1 MKHLNDA
8 FFREVVNA
16 MKIDLTQTHDVG
28 DAYQS
33 IDFSEIRL
41 KYTDDAT
48 KYCFDVLDGKKVTGY
63 LTKLACFRNLCDLRR
78 QNTTDFPYH
87 YDLKEVQMTFKFAS
101 IVPDVDLHKPLPLM
115 GWQKFILA
123 MINGWKDENGE
134 RRFTDIHIS
143 VGRGQG
149 KTQIAG
155 IQMCK
160 AVLIDT
166 LNFTNKDFLITAN
179 TSDQS
184 TKLFGY
190 VKKMLESVISIEPF
204 KSLAEDAHLDLQTN
218 QIIEKKTNNKVWKIS
233 YEADKYDS
241 THNVLAIYD
250 ETGALD
256 TYDRIGDITDGQGQ
270 VKPYHQFIKISSAY
284 PNPTS
289 PFHQEQ
295 ITLQHVMEKDFDRD
309 GDNSLCLVW
318 AQDDLDET
326 FKPETWEKSNPLIGL
341 SQSERKRRTE
351 NLIKQRD
358 QGMLT
363 NTLHKFQ
370 NKNLNCWLKQ
380 STASF
385 LNLKDVEDAIDDD
398 FKIDGRQVYLGFD
411 FSMFSDNTAVGFVY
425 PYKDGKTGEPRFHI
439 AQHSFI
445 PWQQA
450 GSIEA
455 KEKQDGLQY
464 RELAKKGYCT
474 ITAHQKGI
482 INPEQV
488 YNWLLDYVQ
497 KHKLKVVF
505 FGYDR
510 YGSYQVKNI
519 TESLNANTD
528 WMIQDIAQRTSTLAN
543 PTKFLQESFATGKIT
558 RFNDPILE
566 KALLNATIKEDK
578 IGIQVDK
585 DKATLKIDVVD
596 ALIDAMY
603 QAMYHFENYG
613 ALNDKSTEVKR
624 MTQQQVL
631 DWFNNPKS
639 GLLGDDYYHADQNT
653 N

>member
-1 MKHLNDA
+1 
-8 FFREVVNA
+8 
-16 MKIDLTQTHDVG
+16 MKIDLTQTHDVEG
-28 DAYQS
+28 AYRS
-33 IDFSEIRL
+33 INYNDIRI
-41 KYTDDAT
+41 KYNDDAT
-48 KYCFDVLDGKKVTGY
+48 KYCFDVLDGKQIAGY
-63 LTKLACFRNLCDLRR
+63 ITQLACFRNLQDLKR
-78 QNTTDFPYH
+78 QGQPDFPYH
-87 YDLKEVQMTFKFAS
+87 YDMKEVRNTLKFAS

-123 MINGWKDENGE
+123 MINGWKDENDE
-134 RRFTDIHIS
+134 KRFTDIHIS

-166 LNFTNKDFLITAN
+166 LSYTNKDFLITAN

-190 VKKMLESVISIEPF
+190 VKKMLEAVIKIEPF
-204 KSLAEDAHLDLQTN
+204 ASLAKESGLDLQTN

-250 ETGALD
+250 ETGALN
-256 TYDRIGDITDGQGQ
+256 TYDRMTDITDGQAQ
-270 VKPYHQFIKISSAY
+270 VIPYHQFIKISSAY
-284 PNPTS
+284 PDPTS

-295 ITLQHVMEKDFDRD
+295 ITLQHVMEKDYDRE

-341 SQSERKRRTE
+341 SDSERKRRTE

-370 NKNLNCWLKQ
+370 NKNLNLWLKQ
-380 STASF
+380 STASY
-385 LNLKDVEDAIDDD
+385 LNLKDVEAAVNDD
-398 FKIDGRQVYLGFD
+398 FKIDGLKVYMGLD
-411 FSMFSDNTAVGFVY
+411 YSMFSDNTAVGFAF
-425 PYKDGKTGEPRFHI
+425 PYTTPEGMHKWQMM
-439 AQHSFI
+439 QHSFI

-455 KEKQDGLQY
+455 KEKQDGLPY
-464 RELAKKGYCT
+464 RELEKKGYCT
-474 ITAHQKGI
+474 ITSHEKGI

-488 YNWLLDYVQ
+488 YNWILDFVQ
-497 KHKLKVVF
+497 KHRLEVVF

-510 YGSYQVKNI
+510 FGSYQVKNI
-519 TESLNANTD
+519 TESLNANTG
-528 WMIQDIAQRTSTLAN
+528 WLIQDIAQRTSELAN
-543 PTKFLQESFATGKIT
+543 PTKFLQEAYATGKIT
-558 RFNDPILE
+558 RFDDPIE
-566 KALLNATIKEDK
+566 ETALLNAVIKEDK

-585 DKATLKIDVVD
+585 DKATKKIDVVD
-596 ALIDAMY
+596 AEIDAMY
-603 QAMYHFENYG
+603 QAMYNFEDYG
-613 ALNDKSTEVKR
+613 ILNDKAHEVER
-624 MTQQQVL
+624 MTQKQVL

-639 GLLGDDYYHADQNT
+639 GLLGDDYYSD
-653 N
+653 